1 MPAMVDTVRLT
12 VIDKPNDMYS
22 NHLNTYGS
30 AMTEP
35 RARTN
40 QETTTT
46 VLPSHRL
53 PAHLAR
59 RFNQICLGVTAEILG
74 QHDLSPMLFGAIAAI
89 AEEPGSGQRQLA
101 TRMGVDAATFGQMI
115 ETLELKGLVER
126 RIDADDRRAR
136 QLFVTRKGAD
146 LRNRLR
152 PSLIAAQGRLLA
164 PLSKAERSALID
176 MLVRVIEA
184 NDTYAR
190 PGNGRRKP
198 RRKAP

>member
-1 MPAMVDTVRLT
+1 MNPLPA
-12 VIDKPNDMYS
+12 
-22 NHLNTYGS
+22 
-30 AMTEP
+30 
-35 RARTN
+35 
-40 QETTTT
+40 ETTEKAVA
-46 VLPSHRL
+46 VLASHRL

-74 QHDLSPMLFGAIAAI
+74 QHDLTPMLFGVIAAI

-115 ETLELKGLVER
+115 ELLELRGLIR
-126 RIDADDRRAR
+126 RQTDPDDRRAR
-136 QLFVTRKGAD
+136 QLFVTRTGST

-152 PSLIAAQGRLLA
+152 PSLIAAQERLLA
-164 PLSKAERSALID
+164 PLSKTERSALMD

-184 NDTYAR
+184 NDAYAR

-198 RRKAP
+198 RREPA

>member
-1 MPAMVDTVRLT
+1 MP
-12 VIDKPNDMYS
+12 
-22 NHLNTYGS
+22 G
-30 AMTEP
+30 
-35 RARTN
+35 ART
-40 QETTTT
+40 QKIETAT

-59 RFNQICLGVTAEILG
+59 RFHQICLGVTAEILADE
-74 QHDLSPMLFGAIAAI
+74 DLTPLLYGVMVAV

-115 ETLELKGLVER
+115 DLLEQKGLVKR
-126 RIDADDRRAR
+126 QVDPDDRRAH
-136 QLFVTRKGAD
+136 QLHVTRKGSN

-152 PSLIAAQGRLLA
+152 PSLLAAQERLLA
-164 PLSKAERSALID
+164 PLSKAERSALLD

-184 NDTYAR
+184 NNAYAR

-198 RRKAP
+198 NRKAA

>member
-1 MPAMVDTVRLT
+1 MEPMPMPA
-12 VIDKPNDMYS
+12 
-22 NHLNTYGS
+22 
-30 AMTEP
+30 P
-35 RARTN
+35 RTRTI
-40 QETTTT
+40 EEAT

-74 QHDLSPMLFGAIAAI
+74 QCDLTPMLFGVIAAI
-89 AEEPGSGQRQLA
+89 AEEPGRGQRQLA

-115 ETLELKGLVER
+115 EFLERKRLIER
-126 RIDADDRRAR
+126 QIDPDDRRAR
-136 QLFVTRKGAD
+136 QLFVTRKGAE

-152 PSLIAAQGRLLA
+152 PSLIAAQERLLA
-164 PLSKAERSALID
+164 PLSKTERSALMD

-184 NDTYAR
+184 NDAYAR

-198 RRKAP
+198 RRAAD

>member
-1 MPAMVDTVRLT
+1 MPA
-12 VIDKPNDMYS
+12 
-22 NHLNTYGS
+22 
-30 AMTEP
+30 P
-35 RARTN
+35 RTQTIEAG
-40 QETTTT
+40 T

-74 QHDLSPMLFGAIAAI
+74 QHDLTPMLFGVIAAI
-89 AEEPGSGQRQLA
+89 AEEPGRGQRQLA

-115 ETLELKGLVER
+115 EFLEQTRLVER
-126 RIDADDRRAR
+126 QIDPDDRRAR
-136 QLFVTRKGAD
+136 QLFVTRKGAE

-152 PSLIAAQGRLLA
+152 PSLIAAQERLLA
-164 PLSKAERSALID
+164 PLSKTERSALMD

-184 NDTYAR
+184 NDAYAR

-198 RRKAP
+198 RRAAG